1 MIVGTLGIIT
11 FTALGW
17 ALYNVF
23 AATMSSLT
31 ALASAGWAAYVGA
44 DPENTL
50 LFLYKCFMD
59 SACGPVLGSQWVAHY
74 SLLPIIVFV
83 PALITTIIASRIA
96 QHRPDQQKA
105 PGQAHWGTTAELKR
119 EGYIKSKANQGLRG
133 YFGIHKDSRS
143 IIQLPEHIRFSH
155 CLVIGGPGAR
165 KSTGYHK
172 QNIIQDMKDGVNII
186 VFDLK
191 YPDPRGGFFDMV
203 TLAAD
208 TYGYNVQL
216 MLPYD
221 QVTHRYSLLSKATTE
236 TGARQVASMILP
248 PGQGSEGSEF
258 YRNNERIILS
268 ALILAAARKENGSLK
283 EIVDALRNGFEGM
296 SQYVKDAGDPDVAA
310 MVKTVLN
317 GMDVEKQK
325 GVLNGLL
332 GKLEIF
338 GDPDLLAFGQ
348 LSKDPRENIDLRR
361 FANEKTILYIGVP
374 QQKLGANGQMFLQ
387 LIKRSIDNELGEI
400 SRENNGVFPI
410 PISYYLDEFA
420 NFGPLPDIGADF
432 ATMRSRRLSYHV
444 TVQNMAQGAAVYGHQ
459 EWESFYRSNFQSVL
473 IFPRY
478 IRFGDADL
486 FSKFAG
492 NLTTIEQSTS
502 DSKGGLESRTSVNTR
517 EVSRPLMST
526 EEMKEWP
533 QAEGVAF
540 LNGVAPVR
548 VVLPRLDEAHVRG
561 HKNPYHPDYQRIP
574 DKLNPYEWIAE
585 RFNRLSADRK
595 QHILDAKLREAETR
609 IAEERSHREHQER
622 TSELAR
628 HAPPATPPATRSVQN
643 NEPRLPSPPPSRPTP
658 PPTHVPLPAPSAPAP
673 ARPST
678 PAPNHQK
685 APTPAPAQPAAP
697 QPKGTKRFN
706 MLIGSLINARITPS
720 VIRVSKGKRLLELA
734 FPLSPD
740 IEARLEPNRELLVT
754 HSKFL
759 VYRKSEIAL
768 TRAGL
773 GHLGENFTAYYYR
786 EGVKGL
792 SRQQRAALSDPQGP
806 SVQLPLSHNAAK
818 KGLRKE
824 IRRLSKGKHLSW
836 REMDGDQ
843 ILTAPVNQVDAN
855 RLHTQGA
862 YWRQLALAVERDG
875 LLVIRPKAL
884 IGLPEPALAT
894 LPPRPEPKPKPKRK
908 APAARKTTTPT
919 PEPRQPELEAAPAT
933 KSEEAPRGNDPRA
946 AAQRLSEAPP
956 FPDLP
961 SPQAS
966 RNEAPP
972 SVAEWAPP
980 MEDDPSFGGDE
991 APEQLGDPVSA
1002 TPPGLK
1008 PKPDFVQQNA
1018 AVIVRHGE
1026 KSSADT
1032 VLLAKGFN
1040 RAKVHEWVEE
1050 NKDGLVGH
1058 PAAPE
1063 SLERPNALGRYAG
1076 PRLLIPYEAVLER
1089 LQYSN
1094 VSEVPGHFKRVT
1106 HRIEGEERDWILL
1119 DPAAA
1124 SGSEEMIL
1132 ITAIESGDETIV
1144 DSMLRLEELLELPLD
1159 EAMKLMGGVDWGNTQ
1174 AVQYGSRA
1182 WVNVYVV
1189 DTTIPQPTA
1198 PAPSNLLVA

>member
-1 MIVGTLGIIT
+1 
-11 FTALGW
+11 
-17 ALYNVF
+17 
-23 AATMSSLT
+23 
-31 ALASAGWAAYVGA
+31 
-44 DPENTL
+44 
-50 LFLYKCFMD
+50 
-59 SACGPVLGSQWVAHY
+59 
-74 SLLPIIVFV
+74 
-83 PALITTIIASRIA
+83 
-96 QHRPDQQKA
+96 
-105 PGQAHWGTTAELKR
+105 
-119 EGYIKSKANQGLRG
+119 
-133 YFGIHKDSRS
+133 
-143 IIQLPEHIRFSH
+143 
-155 CLVIGGPGAR
+155 
-165 KSTGYHK
+165 
-172 QNIIQDMKDGVNII
+172 
-186 VFDLK
+186 
-191 YPDPRGGFFDMV
+191 
-203 TLAAD
+203 
-208 TYGYNVQL
+208 
-216 MLPYD
+216 
-221 QVTHRYSLLSKATTE
+221 
-236 TGARQVASMILP
+236 
-248 PGQGSEGSEF
+248 
-258 YRNNERIILS
+258 
-268 ALILAAARKENGSLK
+268 
-283 EIVDALRNGFEGM
+283 
-296 SQYVKDAGDPDVAA
+296 
-310 MVKTVLN
+310 
-317 GMDVEKQK
+317 
-325 GVLNGLL
+325 
-332 GKLEIF
+332 
-338 GDPDLLAFGQ
+338 
-348 LSKDPRENIDLRR
+348 
-361 FANEKTILYIGVP
+361 
-374 QQKLGANGQMFLQ
+374 
-387 LIKRSIDNELGEI
+387 
-400 SRENNGVFPI
+400 
-410 PISYYLDEFA
+410 
-420 NFGPLPDIGADF
+420 
-432 ATMRSRRLSYHV
+432 
-444 TVQNMAQGAAVYGHQ
+444 
-459 EWESFYRSNFQSVL
+459 
-473 IFPRY
+473 
-478 IRFGDADL
+478 
-486 FSKFAG
+486 
-492 NLTTIEQSTS
+492 
-502 DSKGGLESRTSVNTR
+502 
-517 EVSRPLMST
+517 
-526 EEMKEWP
+526 
-533 QAEGVAF
+533 
-540 LNGVAPVR
+540 
-548 VVLPRLDEAHVRG
+548 
-561 HKNPYHPDYQRIP
+561 
-574 DKLNPYEWIAE
+574 
-585 RFNRLSADRK
+585 
-595 QHILDAKLREAETR
+595 
-609 IAEERSHREHQER
+609 
-622 TSELAR
+622 
-628 HAPPATPPATRSVQN
+628 
-643 NEPRLPSPPPSRPTP
+643 
-658 PPTHVPLPAPSAPAP
+658 
-673 ARPST
+673 
-678 PAPNHQK
+678 
-685 APTPAPAQPAAP
+685 
-697 QPKGTKRFN
+697 